1 VILAELLMPIP
12 YDALRTF
19 LAVAQTGSFSQAARQ
34 LGVSQPWV
42 SQRVAQL
49 EVYLGRKR
57 NGKNLSLL
65 ERRRTGVVL
74 TRDGR
79 MLCDLAATPLGALE
93 QLEDAFE
100 SNRGQL
106 TGRVR
111 LAAASTVL
119 LYLLPDALIR
129 FRQSYP
135 QVRVEAST
143 AISPTMVGQVVED
156 KVDFAVGDPGDS
168 VPANLRVEVIH
179 RCQRLLVVPKGDPL
193 LRLAPPLHA
202 DQLRTRDWIVL
213 PSYSLARRKL
223 NALLGD
229 FPVAMEVEHWDVMKA
244 YIALGVGIGLM
255 PELCLAP
262 QDRRQ
267 VRTIAVGPEFGRN
280 NFGIIIRKKKVL
292 SPAALALINVISPG
306 LGQRLAK

>member
-1 VILAELLMPIP
+1 MPLP
-12 YDALRTF
+12 YEALRTF

-49 EVYLGRKR
+49 EAYLGRKR
-57 NGKNLSLL
+57 RDDGFCLL
-65 ERRRTGVVL
+65 ERRRGGVLL

-79 MLCDLAATPLGALE
+79 LLCELAAPPLGALE

-111 LAAASTVL
+111 LAAASTL
-119 LYLLPDALIR
+119 LLSLLPAALLH
-129 FRQSYP
+129 FRRGYP
-135 QVRVEAST
+135 QVRVEATS
-143 AISPTMVGQVVED
+143 AISPTMVGHVLED
-156 KVDFAVGDPGDS
+156 KVDFALGDPGDS
-168 VPANLRVEVIH
+168 VPASVRVEVI
-179 RCQRLLVVPKGDPL
+179 CSCDRLLVVPKGDPL
-193 LRLAPPLHA
+193 LRLPSPLHA
-202 DQLRTRDWIVL
+202 EQLRKRDWIVL
-213 PSYSLARRKL
+213 PSFSLSRRKL
-223 NALLGD
+223 NAVLGD
-229 FPVAMEVEHWDVMKA
+229 YPVALEVENWDVMKT
-244 YIALGVGIGLM
+244 YIALGLGIGLM

-262 QDRRQ
+262 QDLRR
-267 VRTIAVGPEFGRN
+267 VRTIQVGAEFGRN
-280 NFGIIIRKKKVL
+280 NFGIIVRKKKVL